1 MTVETYPNLTG
12 LRSSKII
19 FYSEAKPTQRKLLM
33 EVPAPPPRACNC
45 KTNKVNDFSS
55 NYMKFLHPTVLFE
68 LEIVFK

>member
-33 EVPAPPPRACNC
+33 EVPDPSPRACNC
-45 KTNKVNDFSS
+45 KTNKVNDLSS
-55 NYMKFLHPTVLFE
+55 NYMKFLHPTVFFE
-68 LEIVFK
+68 LGIVFK

>member
-1 MTVETYPNLTG
+1 
-12 LRSSKII
+12 
-19 FYSEAKPTQRKLLM
+19 M

-55 NYMKFLHPTVLFE
+55 NYMKFLDPTVLFE

>member
-33 EVPAPPPRACNC
+33 EVPAPLPRACNC

-55 NYMKFLHPTVLFE
+55 NYMKFLDPTVLFE